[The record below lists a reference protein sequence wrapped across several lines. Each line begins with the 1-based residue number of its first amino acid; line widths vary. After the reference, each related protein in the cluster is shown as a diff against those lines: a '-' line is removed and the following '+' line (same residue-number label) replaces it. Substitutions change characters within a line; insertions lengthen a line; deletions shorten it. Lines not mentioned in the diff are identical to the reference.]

1 LLTTENQPKKVV
13 EEFCIDLTIDSDDEV
28 EQSNKNIQTTTTATT
43 SSSRITAVNPSN
55 FSNTVN
61 NRISARTNSQSST
74 NSNFSGVPFNEGVYS
89 KNLFEG
95 FANSA
100 NLNSVNMT
108 SSNDIRFE
116 ITKILF
122 ESFLL
127 NKNTTNNT
135 NGDNYTSNDYDD
147 SNQSCIMID

>member
-1 LLTTENQPKKVV
+1 MLTTENQPKKVV
-13 EEFCIDLTIDSDDEV
+13 EEFCIDLTIDSDEEV
-28 EQSNKNIQTTTTATT
+28 EPSNKNIQTTVAA

-89 KNLFEG
+89 KNLFES

-135 NGDNYTSNDYDD
+135 NDDDYSSNDYDY